1 MKPYSGLLRPSGKG
15 SAVFACNSIL
25 FVPGSRPERFAK
37 AREAGAGLT
46 VIDLEDAVAAADKAS
61 ARDAALACVAPS
73 PHGWAIRINGVATA
87 AGIADLAALAGAAMP
102 AFLLVPMVESA
113 RDLEVI
119 GGALGPAC
127 PALVPLIETPRGLR
141 HALEIARAPNVAAV
155 MFGGGDF
162 AAELGVRLAWEPLLA
177 ARQQL
182 LLACAEAHVPA
193 IDVPWITLDDE
204 VGLARECAQ
213 ARGLGFAAKAAIHP
227 RQIAA
232 IEAAFGP
239 SADELAEAEEALAA
253 FDASGGRVL
262 RFRGRML
269 EAPIIKHY
277 RAVIAR
283 SRGSVNA

>member
-1 MKPYSGLLRPSGKG
+1 M
-15 SAVFACNSIL
+15 FACNSIL

-46 VIDLEDAVAAADKAS
+46 VIDLEDAVAAPDKAS
-61 ARDAALACVAPS
+61 ARDVAMACVAPS
-73 PHGWAIRINGVATA
+73 PQGWAIRINGVATA
-87 AGIADLAALAGAAMP
+87 AGIADLAALVSAAMP
-102 AFLLVPMVESA
+102 EVLLVPMVESA

-119 GGALGPAC
+119 AGALGPAC
-127 PALVPLIETPRGLR
+127 PALIPLIETPRGLR

-193 IDVPWITLDDE
+193 IDVPFIALDDAD
-204 VGLARECAQ
+204 GLARECAQ
-213 ARGLGFAAKAAIHP
+213 AHSLGFAAKAAIHP

-239 SADELAEAEEALAA
+239 SAEELAEAEEALAA
-253 FDASGGRVL
+253 FDAGGGQVL

>member
-1 MKPYSGLLRPSGKG
+1 M
-15 SAVFACNSIL
+15 FACNSIL

-37 AREAGAGLT
+37 ARQAGAGLT
-46 VIDLEDAVAAADKAS
+46 VIDLEDAVAASDKEG
-61 ARDAALACVAPS
+61 AREAALACVAAS
-73 PHGWAIRINGVATA
+73 PQGWAVRINGVTTA
-87 AGIADLAALAGAAMP
+87 AGLADLLALHGAAVMP
-102 AFLLVPMVESA
+102 HCLLVPMVESG
-113 RDLEVI
+113 RDLEVVA
-119 GGALGPAC
+119 GALGQAC

-141 HALEIARAPNVAAV
+141 SALEIARGPKVAAV

-162 AAELGVRLAWEPLLA
+162 AGELGVNLAWEPLLA

-193 IDVPWITLDDE
+193 IDVPWIALDDE
-204 VGLARECAQ
+204 IGLARECAQ
-213 ARGLGFAAKAAIHP
+213 ARAIGFAAKAAIHP

-239 SADELAEAEEALAA
+239 SAEELAEAEEALAA
-253 FDASGGRVL
+253 FDAGGGQVL

>member
-1 MKPYSGLLRPSGKG
+1 M
-15 SAVFACNSIL
+15 FAFSSIL

-37 AREAGAGLT
+37 ARQAGAGLT
-46 VIDLEDAVAAADKAS
+46 VIDLEDAVAASDKER
-61 ARDAALACVAPS
+61 AREAALACVAAS
-73 PHGWAIRINGVATA
+73 PEGWAIRINAVTTA
-87 AGIADLAALAGAAMP
+87 AGLADLVALTAAAAMP
-102 AFLLVPMVESA
+102 HWLLVPMVESG
-113 RDLEVI
+113 RDLEVVA
-119 GGALGPAC
+119 GALGQAC

-141 HALEIARAPNVAAV
+141 SALEIARAPKVAAV

-162 AAELGVRLAWEPLLA
+162 AGELGVSLAWEPLLA

-193 IDVPWITLDDE
+193 IDVPWISLDDE
-204 VGLARECAQ
+204 IGLARECAQ
-213 ARGLGFAAKAAIHP
+213 ARAVGFAAKAAIHP

-232 IEAAFGP
+232 IEAAFSP
-239 SADELAEAEEALAA
+239 SADELAEAREALAA
-253 FDASGGRVL
+253 FEAGGGQVL

-283 SRGSVNA
+283 SRGSANA